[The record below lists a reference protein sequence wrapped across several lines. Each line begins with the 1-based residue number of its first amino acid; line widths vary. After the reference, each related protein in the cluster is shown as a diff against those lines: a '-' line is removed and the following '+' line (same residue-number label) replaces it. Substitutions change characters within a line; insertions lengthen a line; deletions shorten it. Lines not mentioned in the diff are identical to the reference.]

1 MADESKG
8 QSSSG
13 ARGKKRQSSKKP
25 THNRQSNRPAKLSPK
40 EAGRLTDAEATYME
54 ARLNGATMQEATA
67 AAGLAPFAQ
76 TGYKI
81 EKRIAEKCPEVFNRV
96 GVTIERI
103 AKKVS
108 DKLDAMTTK
117 HFANKGIVLDER
129 TVEDHATQLH
139 AAELGLKA
147 LGALKP
153 NDDADS
159 ASKVRSE
166 AHTVC
171 LVVSDLGAAK
181 ALAELLA
188 PGGTPGI
195 VIDVDAQVDPNVG

>member
-1 MADESKG
+1 MGNSMADKP
-8 QSSSG
+8 
-13 ARGKKRQSSKKP
+13 KDKKP
-25 THNRQSNRPAKLSPK
+25 THGRASNRPARLSPK
-40 EAGRLTDAEATYME
+40 AAGRLTEPEAKYME

-67 AAGLAPFAQ
+67 AAGMAPFPQ

-117 HFANKGIVLDER
+117 HFANKGIVMDER
-129 TVEDHATQLH
+129 TVEDNATQLH
-139 AAELGLKA
+139 AAEIGLKA

-153 NDDADS
+153 DDDRDS
-159 ASKVRSE
+159 AAKNRSE
-166 AHTVC
+166 THTVC
-171 LVVSDLGAAK
+171 LVVSDIGAAK

-195 VIDVDAQVDPNVG
+195 VIDVDAQMDSNTG